1 MNLTAAEF
9 ADWKRHPVTQQVFSQ
24 IRQRIEYANEV
35 LIGSA
40 GIDQRSDAWHAGAI
54 SAFRDLLNIEYE
66 GESPNGS

>member
-24 IRQRIEYANEV
+24 LRERVSYATESILN
-35 LIGSA
+35 SA
-40 GIDQRSDAWHAGAI
+40 GVDPRQDAWHAGAVA
-54 SAFRDLLNIEYE
+54 AFRDVLNIEFE